1 MKGAK
6 ELQQS
11 IVNKIFSLTD
21 TRKLTQLSVLVEQL
35 TDNSTVLERLAKPMR
50 KKLSIE
56 ELKKEQNFKPINKK
70 AFFEKLDALDVDES
84 IEDLI
89 SHSR

>member
-1 MKGAK
+1 MKEAK
-6 ELQQS
+6 ALQQS
-11 IVNKIFSLTD
+11 IGNRTI
-21 TRKLTQLSVLVEQL
+21 
-35 TDNSTVLERLAKPMR
+35 LERLAKPMR

-56 ELKKEQNFKPINKK
+56 KLKKEQNFKPISKK
-70 AFFEKLDALDVDES
+70 AFFKKLDALDVDES

>member
-1 MKGAK
+1 MEAK
-6 ELQQS
+6 VLQQS
-11 IVNKIFSLTD
+11 IISKIFALTD
-21 TRKLTQLSVLVEQL
+21 TRKLRQLNVIVEQL
-35 TDNSTVLERLAKPMR
+35 TDSNDVLQRLAKPMR

-70 AFFEKLDALDVDES
+70 AFFKKLDALEIEES

-89 SHSR
+89 TMI